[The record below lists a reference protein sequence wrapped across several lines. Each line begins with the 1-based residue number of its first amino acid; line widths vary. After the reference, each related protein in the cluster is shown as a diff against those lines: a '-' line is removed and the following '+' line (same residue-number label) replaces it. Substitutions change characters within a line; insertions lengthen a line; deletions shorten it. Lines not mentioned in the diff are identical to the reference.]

1 MTYQEYINSLPISI
15 IYKEILLDKK
25 LSENNPIYYQHYPS
39 LFSNLFSL
47 KKNELEMLNI
57 AGYLY
62 YLATIFTDSLI
73 DEHDLSKFPIISICQ
88 EESIKIL
95 TSIYSLESNF
105 WTLWNIRKNE
115 YFEAV
120 IIEKKISKKE
130 VVLIEDYEILADQK
144 SAFGKVAIDC
154 LFSIDKINPSIYE
167 KLMLSHKYFSTA
179 FQINDDIQDF
189 KEDLKKGQFNWAVY
203 LLEKENITNNDP
215 LILEKYLYIRGISK
229 KMYLLGI
236 DYCNQSLNIIENI
249 EIPKWKKV
257 LNDTKKTFITAISE
271 IDNYLE
277 ILTAEINLS
286 KNKKNQNNIKTTI
299 NLACDFIKLKQNKN
313 GSWHEYINQG
323 GISDIWSTAFI
334 VSKLSDFQPLRQ
346 RFDNEIKKA
355 LLFIEQN
362 AISGLWS
369 YNKTWISDS
378 DSTNLAF
385 LSYTFNNK
393 KIEDSHLIMW
403 YKFQKINGGFSTYSD
418 EKELIEAL
426 DDNNI
431 SDTSGWLSVHQCV
444 SAVSLYFLAIHNNE
458 NKKFLDLKE
467 YFENILEKNI
477 YSYWWSSEI
486 YTLYYLAKTYHFINE
501 IDKLNIIINKI
512 KLNQNNNG
520 SFSDKYGE
528 NMFYTGLALEILLL
542 QETKSLEIDRTINF
556 LIVNQ
561 YTDGSWDNSNALQVP
576 NSRDIIPL
584 DITFPIATYGMNVR
598 AKEFNRLFSTTA
610 ILQSLSI
617 YEQKYS
623 T

>member
-1 MTYQEYINSLPISI
+1 MKYKEYINSLPISI
-15 IYKEILLDKK
+15 INKEILLDKK

-39 LFSNLFSL
+39 LFSDSFSI

-62 YLATIFTDSLI
+62 YLATLFTDSLI

-95 TSIYSLESNF
+95 TSIYSLENYF
-105 WTLWNIRKNE
+105 WTLWNNRKNE

-120 IIEKKISKKE
+120 IIEKRISKKE
-130 VVLIEDYEILADQK
+130 LVSIEDYEILADQK

-154 LFSIDKINPSIYE
+154 LFSIDKKNPVIYDR
-167 KLMLSHKYFSTA
+167 LLLSHKYFSTA

-203 LLEKENITNNDP
+203 LLEKENITSNDP
-215 LILEKYLYIRGISK
+215 LILEKYLYIRGVSK

-236 DYCNQSLNIIENI
+236 DYCNKSLNIIEDI
-249 EIPKWKKV
+249 EIPNWKRV
-257 LNDTKKTFITAISE
+257 LSDTKKTFITAISE

-277 ILTAEINLS
+277 VLTSEINLS
-286 KNKKNQNNIKTTI
+286 KDKKNQNNIKTAI
-299 NLACDFIKLKQNKN
+299 KSACDFIKLKQNKK

-323 GISDIWSTAFI
+323 GVSNIWATAFI
-334 VSKLSDFQPLRQ
+334 VSKLSEFQPLRQ
-346 RFDNEIKKA
+346 LLDEEIKKA
-355 LLFIEQN
+355 MLFIEQN
-362 AISGLWS
+362 SISGLWG
-369 YNKTWISDS
+369 YNKTWITDS
-378 DSTNLAF
+378 DSTNLVF
-385 LSYTFNNK
+385 LSYSFNNK
-393 KIEDSHLIMW
+393 KIENSLLIKW
-403 YKFQKINGGFSTYSD
+403 YKFQGTNGGFSTYSD
-418 EKELIEAL
+418 EKELIKSL
-426 DDNNI
+426 DDDNI
-431 SDTSGWLSVHQCV
+431 TNTKGWLSVHNCV
-444 SAVSLYFLAIHNNE
+444 SAVSMYFLAIHDIE
-458 NKKFLDLKE
+458 NKRFLDLKE
-467 YFENILEKNI
+467 YFESILVSNI

-501 IDKLNIIINKI
+501 IEKFNTIVNKI
-512 KLNQNNNG
+512 KLNQNLNG

-542 QETKSLEIDRTINF
+542 HETKSLEIDRTINF
-556 LIVNQ
+556 LITNQ

-576 NSRDIIPL
+576 NSGDVVPENIN
-584 DITFPIATYGMNVR
+584 FPIATYGMNVR